1 MKTKN
6 FIKVAIWLLITM
18 YAVTKGLDMLSTTNT
33 VENIIG
39 FIILMAMLVITL
51 ETKCLTSIKFKKDEK
66 NN

>member
-6 FIKVAIWLLITM
+6 FIKIAIWLFITM

-33 VENIIG
+33 VENIVG
-39 FIILMAMLVITL
+39 FIILMAVLVITL
-51 ETKCLTSIKFKKDEK
+51 ETKCLTNIKFKKDEK